1 MIVVSR
7 KTHILATLLLAF
19 FVLPICA
26 EAQEKCL
33 QPGRIQ
39 TLRKQLISAEAQ
51 PEDLKLRD
59 EFLAASR
66 DLSNADAVV
75 NKSLGKTADAVKVF
89 KSLAAANTA
98 KICSLLNQRDWP
110 KASAI
115 GKDGVA
121 AFFYVMSKALPA
133 AMQLELYPLVVDA
146 FSTSQLDKNEV
157 LASYID
163 RLRLAIGSKQMFG
176 TQVIVRD
183 EFLVVPPIQQ
193 FGRVDIRRAEF
204 NLMPIRH
211 YERLLELTY
220 KMPLIRS
227 VMEPELPGR
236 VSENANAAITATLST
251 NEEEVLKVETAF
263 VTLDVVIPD
272 APGMN
277 AASLEKPDFKL
288 FENDKPVTIETFA
301 KAETPFDLVLL
312 LDLSGSTAD
321 KVGLIR
327 KTTRRFVEMKRPND
341 RAAVIAFH
349 DTQKIVS
356 ELESNKEILLKRI
369 KAIDGYGS
377 SRIWEAVKFSL
388 DMLDQRSEKGRRRA
402 IVLMSDGV
410 DNLLTFHPT
419 LIPRMGFAD
428 LVDAVQRGTTAIF
441 PIYLDTEPP
450 DPFSKK
456 VYADAR
462 RTLAYL
468 ADQSAGNMYTAKK
481 LDDLTGIYDR
491 VLKDVGT
498 VYSIGFTPDVEP
510 GDAKWR
516 TLRVEVPT
524 RPGLKLK
531 HRPGYFVR

>member
-1 MIVVSR
+1 M
-7 KTHILATLLLAF
+7 LLLAF
-19 FVLPICA
+19 FLLPICA

-39 TLRKQLISAEAQ
+39 EIRKQLTSPATQA
-51 PEDLKLRD
+51 EDLKLRD

-75 NKSLGKTADAVKVF
+75 NKSLGKDAEAVKTF
-89 KSLAAANTA
+89 KALGATNTT
-98 KICSLLNQRDWP
+98 KICSLLSQRDWP
-110 KASAI
+110 KSSSI

-121 AFFYVMSKALPA
+121 AFFHVMSKALPV

-146 FSTSQLDKNEV
+146 FSTNQLEKNEA

-163 RLRLAIGSKQMFG
+163 RLRLAVGSKQMFG
-176 TQVIVRD
+176 TQVIVRG
-183 EFLVVPPIQQ
+183 EFLVMPPIQQ

-204 NLMPIRH
+204 NLMPVRH

-227 VMEPELPGR
+227 VMEPERPEAA
-236 VSENANAAITATLST
+236 SKTSDTTNAALASGLST
-251 NEEEVLKVETAF
+251 SEEQEVLNIETVF
-263 VTLDVVIPD
+263 VTLDVVVPD
-272 APGMN
+272 AAEAN
-277 AASLEKPDFKL
+277 AASLEKADFKL
-288 FENDKPVTIETFA
+288 FENDKPVSIETFA
-301 KAETPFDLVLL
+301 KAEAPFDLVLL
-312 LDLSGSTAD
+312 LDLSGSTSD

-341 RAAVIAFH
+341 RVAVIAFH
-349 DTQKIVS
+349 DTPKVVS
-356 ELESNKEILLKRI
+356 ELESDKEKLLKRI
-369 KAIDGYGS
+369 KDIDGYGS

-388 DMLDQRSEKGRRRA
+388 DMLDQRSEKGRRKA
-402 IVLMSDGV
+402 VVLMSDGV
-410 DNLLTFHPT
+410 DNLLSFQPT
-419 LIPRMGFAD
+419 LQPRMGFAD
-428 LVDAVQRGTTAIF
+428 LVDAIQRGTTAIF
-441 PIYLDTEPP
+441 PIYLDTEGP
-450 DPFSKK
+450 DPSTKK
-456 VYADAR
+456 AYSDAR

-468 ADQSAGNMYTAKK
+468 ADQSAGNMYTARK
-481 LDDLTGIYDR
+481 LEDLTNIYDR

-531 HRPGYFVR
+531 HRPGYFTK

>member
-1 MIVVSR
+1 MLIP
-7 KTHILATLLLAF
+7 LAGIAR
-19 FVLPICA
+19 
-26 EAQEKCL
+26 EKCL

-39 TLRKQLISAEAQ
+39 TLRKQLISAETQ

-66 DLSNADAVV
+66 DLTNADALV
-75 NKSLGKTADAVKVF
+75 NKSVGKNAEAVKAF
-89 KSLAAANTA
+89 RALGAANTA

-121 AFFYVMSKALPA
+121 AFFYVMSKALPV
-133 AMQLELYPLVVDA
+133 AMQLELYPMVVDA

-204 NLMPIRH
+204 NLMPIRQ

-227 VMEPELPGR
+227 VMEAERPEAASKT
-236 VSENANAAITATLST
+236 SETTNAALASTLST
-251 NEEEVLKVETAF
+251 NEEEVLNVETVF
-263 VTLDVVIPD
+263 VTLEVVVPD
-272 APGMN
+272 AAETN
-277 AASLEKPDFKL
+277 AAWLEKADFKL
-288 FENDKPVTIETFA
+288 FENDKPVPIETFA
-301 KAETPFDLVLL
+301 KAETPFDIVLL
-312 LDLSGSTAD
+312 LDVSGSTSD
-321 KVGLIR
+321 KAGLIR

-341 RAAVIAFH
+341 RVAVIAFH
-349 DTQKIVS
+349 DTPKVVS
-356 ELESNKEILLKRI
+356 ELESDKERLLKRI
-369 KAIDGYGS
+369 KDIDGYGS
-377 SRIWEAVKFSL
+377 SRVWEAVKFSL
-388 DMLDQRSEKGRRRA
+388 DMLDQKSPKGRRKA
-402 IVLMSDGV
+402 IVLMSDGA

-419 LIPRMGFAD
+419 LLPRMGFAD
-428 LVDAVQRGTTAIF
+428 LVDSVQRGSTAIF

-450 DPFSKK
+450 DPLSKK
-456 VYADAR
+456 AYADAR
-462 RTLAYL
+462 RTLSYL
-468 ADQSAGNMYTAKK
+468 ADQSAGNMYMARK
-481 LDDLTGIYDR
+481 LEDLTDIYDR
-491 VLKDVGT
+491 VLRDVGT

-516 TLRVEVPT
+516 TLRVEIPT
-524 RPGLKLK
+524 RSGLKLK